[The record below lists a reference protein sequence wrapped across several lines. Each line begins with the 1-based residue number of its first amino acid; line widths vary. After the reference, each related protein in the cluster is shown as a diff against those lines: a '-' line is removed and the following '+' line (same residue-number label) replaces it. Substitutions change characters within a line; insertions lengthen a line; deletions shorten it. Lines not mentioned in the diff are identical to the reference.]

1 MGWPNPDTQHEH
13 PIMNFPRQRIFWAVS
28 VGHLTN
34 DIFMSLG
41 PVLLAFLSAHLLPM
55 TNIEIGAAVSAQQL
69 VGAVSQPLFGWL
81 IDRGGER
88 WERWFGAGGVLW
100 TVGFLLLAVILA
112 GTGQFWLMIVPFGL
126 AAVGSGAFHPV
137 GTKLAAE
144 SVPQR
149 AASQLSYFFLMGQG
163 GLALG
168 PAVAGLLLD
177 AANPAGSNGTTLTPL
192 FALGLAAIPA
202 IGFLGT
208 SLGRPRTELNTAA
221 PAAESPQTSPARA
234 AIPVKALALLGVMV
248 ALRSLAQPGSVTFI
262 PRLFQLKGW
271 DATEYGL
278 ITSSFWIASGIAGIL
293 FGQLADRFDRR
304 WVIAISLML
313 SVPALFLLPVTDG
326 KPLAFGLAIAAGG
339 LTGGSHS
346 VIVALA
352 QSLIPGRKGF
362 ASGATLGF
370 LFGAGALGGLVIG
383 GLSDQIGLEPAF
395 QIIAGTTALAALLAL
410 ALPASEPADAA
421 DEVPLDLEADPTRAR

>member
-1 MGWPNPDTQHEH
+1 
-13 PIMNFPRQRIFWAVS
+13 MNFPRQRLFWAVS

-55 TNIEIGAAVSAQQL
+55 TNVEIGAAVSAQQL
-69 VGAVSQPLFGWL
+69 VGAFSQPFFGWL
-81 IDRGGER
+81 VDRGGTR
-88 WERWFGAGGVLW
+88 WEGWFGAGGVTW
-100 TVGFLLLAVILA
+100 TVGFMLLSVVLA
-112 GTGQFWLMIVPFGL
+112 GTGQLWLMIVPFAL

-168 PAVAGLLLD
+168 PALAGMLLD
-177 AANPAGSNGTTLTPL
+177 GANPAGSGGSTLSPL
-192 FALGLAAIPA
+192 FIMGLAALPA
-202 IGFLGT
+202 LGFVGSTLA
-208 SLGRPRTELNTAA
+208 RPRLNASSAA
-221 PAAESPQTSPARA
+221 PISAAEATQSPPARA
-234 AIPVKALALLGVMV
+234 AIPVKALTLLAVMV

-278 ITSSFWIASGIAGIL
+278 ITSSFWIASGIAGLL

-304 WVIAISLML
+304 WVIASSLML
-313 SVPALFLLPVTDG
+313 SVPALFFLPVTDG
-326 KPLAFGLAIAAGG
+326 KPLAFALAIAAGG

-362 ASGATLGF
+362 VSGATLGF
-370 LFGAGALGGLVIG
+370 LFGAGALGGLLIG

-395 QIIAGTTALAALLAL
+395 QIIAVTTALAAVLAL
-410 ALPASEPADAA
+410 ALPANERAQSAPDLL
-421 DEVPLDLEADPTRAR
+421 PDLEADPTRAR

>member
-1 MGWPNPDTQHEH
+1 MLL
-13 PIMNFPRQRIFWAVS
+13 S
-28 VGHLTN
+28 V
-34 DIFMSLG
+34 
-41 PVLLAFLSAHLLPM
+41 V
-55 TNIEIGAAVSAQQL
+55 
-69 VGAVSQPLFGWL
+69 
-81 IDRGGER
+81 
-88 WERWFGAGGVLW
+88 
-100 TVGFLLLAVILA
+100 LA
-112 GTGQFWLMIVPFGL
+112 GTGQFWLMIVPFAL

-168 PAVAGLLLD
+168 PALAGMLLD
-177 AANPAGSNGTTLTPL
+177 GANPAGSGGSTLSPL
-192 FALGLAAIPA
+192 FIMGLAAIPA
-202 IGFLGT
+202 LGFVGSTLA
-208 SLGRPRTELNTAA
+208 RPRLNAVAA
-221 PAAESPQTSPARA
+221 PTVAAEAPQSPPARA
-234 AIPVKALALLGVMV
+234 AIPVKALTLLAVMV

-278 ITSSFWIASGIAGIL
+278 ITSSFWVASGIAGLL

-313 SVPALFLLPVTDG
+313 SVPALFFLPVTDG
-326 KPLAFGLAIAAGG
+326 KPLAFALAIAAGG

-362 ASGATLGF
+362 ASGVTLGF
-370 LFGAGALGGLVIG
+370 LFGAGALGGLLIG

-395 QIIAGTTALAALLAL
+395 QIIAVTTALAALLAL
-410 ALPASEPADAA
+410 ALPANEPAQPIPDA
-421 DEVPLDLEADPTRAR
+421 PPDLEADPTRAR